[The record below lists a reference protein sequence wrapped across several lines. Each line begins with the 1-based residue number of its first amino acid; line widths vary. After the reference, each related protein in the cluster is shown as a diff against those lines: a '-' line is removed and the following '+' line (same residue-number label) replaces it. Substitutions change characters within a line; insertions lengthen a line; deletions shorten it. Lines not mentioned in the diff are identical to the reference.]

1 MFGQPEPCVVIAGD
15 GVAASALACLL
26 RDNGFGVIL
35 ATRRRK
41 PMPGKVIEA
50 LPQAAVQLINQIGLT
65 RALEE
70 SAPATVDGFDNL
82 RAPHR
87 LTGTWTHVDRIRL
100 AERCFTQARRR
111 GATVVHHGA
120 TDPPLDCGDGVRI
133 QLGPYDI
140 QAFAAVDGTGRAA
153 RWSRPVQQAA
163 PAMATLY
170 AGCGSG
176 TPRAGRLT
184 GDGDRWAYLLEHHH
198 AATLGVITP
207 RGVPSTH
214 NLDDLAAAL
223 NFHRRIDPCPVARC
237 AASIQWATKP
247 VGHRRLAI
255 GDAALAMSPL
265 AGQGVR
271 FALSS
276 ALAAAAVLRTWA
288 DGHNDIATD
297 YYRSLIDGARNRHR
311 AKVQRLDQDPI
322 LAQTAD
328 ITLPDGDPALVF
340 TPLALTRGQN
350 RGGRIVPAECFQ
362 LADGGLV
369 RTVAGVELQWL
380 REATAKRA
388 TVTELNEALTRRGV
402 DKHSAAAVI
411 EWAFRHEVLAIPAS

>member
-1 MFGQPEPCVVIAGD
+1 MLGQPEPCVVIAGD

-35 ATRRRK
+35 AARRRK
-41 PMPGKVIEA
+41 PMPGNVIEA
-50 LPQAAVQLINQIGLT
+50 LPQAAVQLINEIGLT
-65 RALEE
+65 RALGE
-70 SAPATVDGFDNL
+70 SAPLTVDGFDNL

-87 LTGTWTHVDRIRL
+87 LTGTWTHVDRVRL

-111 GATVVHHGA
+111 GATVVHHGV

-176 TPRAGRLT
+176 APRAGRLT
-184 GDGDRWAYLLEHHH
+184 GDGDRWAYLLEHHN
-198 AATLGVITP
+198 ACTLGVITP
-207 RGVPSTH
+207 RGVSSTH
-214 NLDDLAAAL
+214 QIDDLAAAL
-223 NFHRRIDPCPVARC
+223 NVHLPIDPRPTARC
-237 AASIQWATKP
+237 GASVQWATEA
-247 VGHRRLAI
+247 VGHRRLAV

-297 YYRSLIDGARNRHR
+297 YYRSFVGGVRNRHR
-311 AKVQRLDQDPI
+311 AKMRRLQQDP
-322 LAQTAD
+322 LFAQTPD
-328 ITLPDGDPALVF
+328 IDLPKGDPALIF
-340 TPLALTRGQN
+340 TASALRCGQN
-350 RGGRIVPAECFQ
+350 RGGRIVAAECFQ
-362 LADGGLV
+362 LPDGGLV

-380 REATAKRA
+380 REATAKKA
-388 TVTELNEALTRRGV
+388 TVTELNEILTRRGV
-402 DKHSAAAVI
+402 SKHSAAAVI
-411 EWAFRHEVLAIPAS
+411 EWAFRHEVLAIPAL

>member
-15 GVAASALACLL
+15 GIAASALACLL

-35 ATRRRK
+35 AARRRK
-41 PMPGKVIEA
+41 PMPGRVIEA
-50 LPQAAVQLINQIGLT
+50 LPEAAVQLINQIGLT
-65 RALEE
+65 RALGE
-70 SAPATVDGFDNL
+70 SAPLTVDGFDNL
-82 RAPHR
+82 RAQHR

-100 AERCFTQARRR
+100 ADRCFTEARRR
-111 GATVVHHGA
+111 GATVVHHGV

-140 QAFAAVDGTGRAA
+140 RAFAAVDATGRAA
-153 RWSRPVQQAA
+153 RWSRPVHRAM

-170 AGCGSG
+170 AGCGTG

-184 GDGDRWAYLLEHHH
+184 GDGDRWAYLLERHD
-198 AATLGVITP
+198 ASTLGVIAP
-207 RGVPSTH
+207 RSAPSGH
-214 NLDDLAAAL
+214 QLDDLAAAL
-223 NFHRRIDPCPVARC
+223 NFDLPIDPRPTARC
-237 AASIQWATKP
+237 AASVQWATEP

-297 YYRSLIDGARNRHR
+297 YYRSFVGGVRNRHC
-311 AKVQRLDQDPI
+311 AKMRRLQEDP
-322 LAQTAD
+322 LFAQTPD
-328 ITLPDGDPALVF
+328 IALPKGDSALVF
-340 TPLALTRGQN
+340 AASALRCGQN

-362 LADGGLV
+362 LPDGGLV

-380 REATAKRA
+380 REAAVSRP
-388 TVTELNEALTRRGV
+388 TVRELNEALTRRGV
-402 DKHSAAAVI
+402 NKHSAAAVI
-411 EWAFRHEVLAIPAS
+411 AWAFRHEVLAIPAL